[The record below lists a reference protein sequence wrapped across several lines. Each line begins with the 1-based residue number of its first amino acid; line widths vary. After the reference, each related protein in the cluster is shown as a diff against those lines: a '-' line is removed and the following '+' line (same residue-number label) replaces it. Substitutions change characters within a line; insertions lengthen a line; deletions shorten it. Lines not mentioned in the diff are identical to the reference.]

1 MSKRVEVSV
10 ERLKG
15 EMLAA
20 FEEAMARVMTAV
32 NEAPDGN
39 VMGGSEHEVRRLMD
53 EFKRR
58 TFEAATQLAA
68 DSKGSAFSPSG
79 GSADG

>member
-1 MSKRVEVSV
+1 MSKRVEVPV

-39 VMGGSEHEVRRLMD
+39 VMGGSEREVRRLMD

>member
-10 ERLKG
+10 ERLKR

-39 VMGGSEHEVRRLMD
+39 VMGGSEREVRRLMD

>member
-1 MSKRVEVSV
+1 MAKRVEVPV

-15 EMLAA
+15 EMWAA
-20 FEEAMARVMTAV
+20 FEEAMARVMAAV
-32 NEAPDGN
+32 NEAPEGN
-39 VMGGSEHEVRRLMD
+39 VIGGSERQVKHLMD

-68 DSKGSAFSPSG
+68 DSGESAFSPSG

>member
-1 MSKRVEVSV
+1 MSKRVEVPV
-10 ERLKG
+10 ERLKR

-39 VMGGSEHEVRRLMD
+39 VIGGSERQVKHLMD

>member
-1 MSKRVEVSV
+1 MSKRVEVPV

-20 FEEAMARVMTAV
+20 FEEAMGRVMAAV

-39 VMGGSEHEVRRLMD
+39 VIGGSERQVRHLMD

>member
-1 MSKRVEVSV
+1 MDKRIEVSA
-10 ERLKG
+10 ERLKR

-20 FEEAMARVMTAV
+20 FEEAMGRVMTAV

-39 VMGGSEHEVRRLMD
+39 VIRGSEHEVRRLMD